1 MSVPPPPPSPPSQR
15 PPVYLLNDQS
25 GKLAAEDA
33 PPPAIAR
40 VLAHRRSAPNLR
52 PPCPPPAT
60 PPPPVPP
67 PARSPP
73 TAHRS
78 PPRRARPDACTER
91 AAGSVCASPSLPPP
105 RGMTYPPLAHPLFT
119 PPLWTQY
126 LMETESDDTQPW
138 PPPCT
143 RCMILMR
150 PCRSANKGRCCLA
163 CTREAS
169 TCSWIQIPSWRPT
182 EERLDLEEVEGP
194 VTPNVVQ
201 VCRNAEGREEQPAES
216 FFEDEDSKG
225 FCVCVII

>member
-138 PPPCT
+138 PPPVLHPLHDPHET
-143 RCMILMR
+143 LPVGQQRPLLPGMHQRGLHLLMDPDSVVASHR
-150 PCRSANKGRCCLA
+150 GAARS
-163 CTREAS
+163 
-169 TCSWIQIPSWRPT
+169 
-182 EERLDLEEVEGP
+182 
-194 VTPNVVQ
+194 
-201 VCRNAEGREEQPAES
+201 
-216 FFEDEDSKG
+216 
-225 FCVCVII
+225 